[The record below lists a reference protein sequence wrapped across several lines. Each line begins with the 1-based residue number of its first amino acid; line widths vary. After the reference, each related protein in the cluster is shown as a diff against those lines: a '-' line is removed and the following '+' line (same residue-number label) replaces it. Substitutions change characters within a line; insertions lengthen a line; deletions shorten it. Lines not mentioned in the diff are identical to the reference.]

1 MKTALTCT
9 LLLVVLGLCESVQFG
24 PLCSGNSANTRRS
37 SDRHGEGRFG
47 AQRQGRTHKGLDIL
61 CSDGSN
67 VLAPFDV
74 QLNGKLTVYA
84 DPTNAQTA
92 INKGINLRG
101 EGLCFKLFYVDP
113 VQTTGTIR
121 KGQKIGTML
130 PMQTV
135 YPGIQSHVHV
145 QMCDKSDP
153 TPHF

>member
-1 MKTALTCT
+1 NFSSKVQV
-9 LLLVVLGLCESVQFG
+9 VVLGLCESVQFG

-101 EGLCFKLFYVDP
+101 EGPLSLQHGWGVKKLIID
-113 VQTTGTIR
+113 G
-121 KGQKIGTML
+121 
-130 PMQTV
+130 
-135 YPGIQSHVHV
+135 
-145 QMCDKSDP
+145 
-153 TPHF
+153 